1 MTFPCFF
8 FSFFFYLLAFAL
20 ICAWRK
26 CGKNLPLLKP
36 LLSKPLISNIKAEV
50 DPSYILAGYY
60 GFNANISFTFQAIRY
75 LYAYITYQRFWLFCK
90 PFWVYLGRNSFSQRI
105 SEIYGN
111 KTFGRFDVILKLEF
125 EKFIAGH
132 EFVIHS

>member
-1 MTFPCFF
+1 MLFF
-8 FSFFFYLLAFAL
+8 FFFFYLLAFAL

-26 CGKNLPLLKP
+26 CGKNLPLLKRLP
-36 LLSKPLISNIKAEV
+36 SKPLISNIKAEV

-90 PFWVYLGRNSFSQRI
+90 LFGYIWG
-105 SEIYGN
+105 EIV
-111 KTFGRFDVILKLEF
+111 FLK
-125 EKFIAGH
+125 G
-132 EFVIHS
+132 